1 MRILL
6 ISHFY
11 PPHIGGIETV
21 VRQQAVSLGK
31 SGHDVAV
38 VAFAGDGERPGST
51 AESGVTVS
59 RVRAWNCLERRFGI
73 PQPLGGLSLYTTLR
87 RRVAGA
93 DVVHLNDVFYLGSWA
108 GFLLARR
115 HAKRIVLTQH
125 VGLVE
130 HPSRLVTA
138 VQRLVY
144 RTAGRRIFAG
154 ADAIVVYN
162 ANVAAFL
169 REQRVPP
176 AKVTELRNGVDLTR
190 FRPATS
196 APERRDLRRRYGL
209 PVDRPLALFVGR
221 MVPKKGIAALY
232 EARSGAYDLVL
243 VGGGEVPAGWY
254 STPGVHVLGAV
265 PHEELPDL
273 YRLADVF
280 VFPAAGEIFTLA
292 VQEAMASGLPIV
304 TTNDDAY
311 AGYGLD
317 TERIALVPPRPDE
330 LRAAIEDITADPRR
344 SAEMGAYSLAL
355 AHERFDWEKNIGAIE
370 DVYAG
375 VLAAEGAPGC

>member
-1 MRILL
+1 VVTIGSPEAIASCTASVK
-6 ISHFY
+6 IS
-11 PPHIGGIETV
+11 P
-21 VRQQAVSLGK
+21 
-31 SGHDVAV
+31 
-38 VAFAGDGERPGST
+38 
-51 AESGVTVS
+51 
-59 RVRAWNCLERRFGI
+59 
-73 PQPLGGLSLYTTLR
+73 
-87 RRVAGA
+87 
-93 DVVHLNDVFYLGSWA
+93 
-108 GFLLARR
+108 
-115 HAKRIVLTQH
+115 
-125 VGLVE
+125 
-130 HPSRLVTA
+130 
-138 VQRLVY
+138 
-144 RTAGRRIFAG
+144 
-154 ADAIVVYN
+154 
-162 ANVAAFL
+162 AA
-169 REQRVPP
+169 
-176 AKVTELRNGVDLTR
+176 
-190 FRPATS
+190 
-196 APERRDLRRRYGL
+196 
-209 PVDRPLALFVGR
+209 
-221 MVPKKGIAALY
+221 
-232 EARSGAYDLVL
+232 
-243 VGGGEVPAGWY
+243 WY

-330 LRAAIEDITADPRR
+330 LRAAVEDITADPRR